1 MSQATQPIAADG
13 VEVYDPQAAG
23 EGALDSD
30 VQSQLSWDQVP
41 AGGTHD
47 LGEMKVETPKGHSS
61 DWQSGSQASEVMYE
75 EEDSTE
81 APLSLQEFVDLLE
94 AKHLLPE
101 ILSRQEAEVLFQQ
114 HRDEQNGLD
123 VESFKMVVQH
133 ILSQDREKT
142 SNVSAK
148 QQHVQRS
155 SVEEEA
161 RRFRMRDAFVSD
173 AFDSQITSVDSI
185 DREVDQQRQSLNE
198 KTAGLS
204 LTEKES
210 LNRRAALALHRNDP
224 WPSVSTSEATGSP
237 LSSSVAAEA
246 LGVGER
252 LPHGN
257 FLRTEM
263 HVEEQPSTP
272 DDEGGVHSAQ
282 ALPDGSTR
290 GSGTGGSH
298 HGTGLV
304 GRVGEATVGWGPVVG
319 GARVAVARTAIEGL
333 QDARCSAFAPHR
345 AGKVVAA
352 SSKESVP
359 TKETATTQKGGVARA
374 EAPLL
379 PPPHEPLSRALSAA
393 RSFFASTD
401 TNGKTGEGDAAE
413 AETAVTPAPGA
424 ASASGAGRPKPKP
437 SEAQKTATETV
448 HESLAPML
456 ESAAREND
464 ALRRQCDDLR
474 LDRARLADQ
483 LVDSK
488 KQVRQLELLAQRG
501 NLGLG
506 GATAEARTAEIEA
519 ALHAATVMQG
529 TLLAD
534 NQSMSDKYLEM
545 QSKLEAAEARAA
557 AAESSKL
564 RLAGDHASIAQVC
577 LRQSSVSCCAPAA
590 PSSSTCPSSS
600 TSLPP
605 SLLHQSCSTADCVG
619 QRHGDKFEQAHEY
632 ILNENSAL
640 KTRVEALNWLAQQ
653 VFGLALIAIR
663 LAC

>member
-1 MSQATQPIAADG
+1 MNDMSLPTQPIAADW

-23 EGALDSD
+23 EVALDSE
-30 VQSQLSWDQVP
+30 VQSHLSWDEVP

-47 LGEMKVETPKGHSS
+47 LGVMKVDTSKGQSS
-61 DWQSGSQASEVMYE
+61 DWHSGSQASEVMYD

-81 APLSLQEFVDLLE
+81 APLSLQEFVDLLG

-101 ILSRQEAEVLFQQ
+101 LLSRQEAEVLFQE

-123 VESFKMVVQH
+123 VESFKLVVQH
-133 ILSQDREKT
+133 ILSQDRKET
-142 SNVSAK
+142 SNVFAK
-148 QQHVQRS
+148 KQHVQRS

-210 LNRRAALALHRNDP
+210 LNRRAAQALHRNDP

-237 LSSSVAAEA
+237 LSSCVAAEA

-252 LPHGN
+252 LPQGN
-257 FLRTEM
+257 VLRTEM
-263 HVEEQPSTP
+263 HVKEQPSTP
-272 DDEGGVHSAQ
+272 DEEGGVHSAQ

-290 GSGTGGSH
+290 GSGTGGSR

-359 TKETATTQKGGVARA
+359 TKEIAMTQEGGVATA

-379 PPPHEPLSRALSAA
+379 LPPQEPLSRALSAA

-401 TNGKTGEGDAAE
+401 ANGKTGEGDAAE
-413 AETAVTPAPGA
+413 PEIAVTPAPG
-424 ASASGAGRPKPKP
+424 GQPEPR
-437 SEAQKTATETV
+437 EAQKTATETV
-448 HESLAPML
+448 HEALAPML
-456 ESAAREND
+456 ELAAREND

-577 LRQSSVSCCAPAA
+577 LGQSSVSCCAPAA

-600 TSLPP
+600 TFPPP
-605 SLLHQSCSTADCVG
+605 SLLHQSL
-619 QRHGDKFEQAHEY
+619 RM
-632 ILNENSAL
+632 
-640 KTRVEALNWLAQQ
+640 
-653 VFGLALIAIR
+653 
-663 LAC
+663 

>member
-1 MSQATQPIAADG
+1 MNDMSLPTQPIAADW

-23 EGALDSD
+23 EVALDSE
-30 VQSQLSWDQVP
+30 VQSHLSWDEVP

-47 LGEMKVETPKGHSS
+47 LGVMKVDTSKGQSS
-61 DWQSGSQASEVMYE
+61 DWHSGSQASEVMYD

-81 APLSLQEFVDLLE
+81 APLSLQEFVDLLG

-101 ILSRQEAEVLFQQ
+101 LLSRQEAEVLFQE

-123 VESFKMVVQH
+123 VESFKLVVQH
-133 ILSQDREKT
+133 ILSQDRKET
-142 SNVSAK
+142 SNVFAK
-148 QQHVQRS
+148 KQHVQRS

-210 LNRRAALALHRNDP
+210 LNRRAAQALHRNDP

-237 LSSSVAAEA
+237 LSSCVAAEA

-252 LPHGN
+252 LPQGN
-257 FLRTEM
+257 VLRTEM

-290 GSGTGGSH
+290 GSGTGGSR

-359 TKETATTQKGGVARA
+359 TKETAMTQEGGVATA

-379 PPPHEPLSRALSAA
+379 LPPQEPLSRALSAA

-401 TNGKTGEGDAAE
+401 ANGKTGEGDAAE
-413 AETAVTPAPGA
+413 PEIAVTPAPG
-424 ASASGAGRPKPKP
+424 GQPEPR
-437 SEAQKTATETV
+437 EAQKTATETV
-448 HESLAPML
+448 HEALAPML

-577 LRQSSVSCCAPAA
+577 LGQSSVSCCAPAA
-590 PSSSTCPSSS
+590 PSSSTFP
-600 TSLPP
+600 PP
-605 SLLHQSCSTADCVG
+605 SLLHQSL
-619 QRHGDKFEQAHEY
+619 RM
-632 ILNENSAL
+632 
-640 KTRVEALNWLAQQ
+640 
-653 VFGLALIAIR
+653 
-663 LAC
+663 